1 MCVSSYPF
9 QSVTNGKEKF
19 SRLLFCR
26 LKSDC
31 RRTLGTESVR
41 ILESTAQDPCISDG
55 YIFSLKEHR
64 ATTALLCI
72 CLFCFFP
79 KTMSVCKKEE
89 TFVLFLGLCFF
100 CDSHVKP
107 MERNDLFI
115 WF

>member
-55 YIFSLKEHR
+55 FTFSFVSLNEHR
-64 ATTALLCI
+64 ATTAHLCI
-72 CLFCFFP
+72 CLFFFFFP
-79 KTMSVCKKEE
+79 KTAMSVCKKERKR
-89 TFVLFLGLCFF
+89 LYL
-100 CDSHVKP
+100 
-107 MERNDLFI
+107 
-115 WF
+115 